1 MSDEYIDLLAAV
13 YKRAVVDDCITVR
26 SKSRQRLKE
35 LGVPSGKAFDYI
47 NSKNEH
53 IKDIVRKNICQEYQY
68 WGDGETT
75 RRMQSKYI
83 ADLVDEL
90 VNNYEVEG

>member
-47 NSKNEH
+47 NSNNEH
-53 IKDIVRKNICQEYQY
+53 IKDIVRKNICQEYPY
-68 WGDGETT
+68 WGESDVTKK
-75 RRMQSKYI
+75 MQYQHIS
-83 ADLVDEL
+83 EL
-90 VNNYEVEG
+90 VEELVSNYEVV